1 MAKTLTSELAS
12 RIGRDRKATETLLQA
27 LSQAVV
33 RHCGELDAI
42 AIPSFGTF
50 EAVKHPEQI
59 VTDRSTGLRIML
71 PPEVEL
77 TFRPASRLRKISDN
91 KAD

>member
-1 MAKTLTSELAS
+1 MSKTFVTELAR

-27 LSQAVV
+27 LGQAAAK
-33 RHCGELDAI
+33 HCGELDAV

-50 EAVKHPEQI
+50 AAVKHDEQI
-59 VTDRSTGLRIML
+59 VTDRVSGAKMLL

-77 TFRPASRLRKISDN
+77 TFQSATKLRKLCHE
-91 KAD
+91 

>member
-1 MAKTLTSELAS
+1 MSKTLISELAR

-27 LSQAVV
+27 LSQAVAT
-33 RHCGELDAI
+33 HCGELDAV

-50 EAVKHPEQI
+50 VAVKHDEQI
-59 VTDRSTGLRIML
+59 VDDRATGGKILL

-77 TFRPASRLRKISDN
+77 TFQSAAKLRKLCHE
-91 KAD
+91 